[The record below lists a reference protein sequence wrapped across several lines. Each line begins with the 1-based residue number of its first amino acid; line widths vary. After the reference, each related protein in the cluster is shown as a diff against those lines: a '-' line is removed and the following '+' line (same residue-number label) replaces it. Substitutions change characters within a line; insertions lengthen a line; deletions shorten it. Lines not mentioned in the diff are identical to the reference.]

1 MMNAQSPMLSELS
14 IQNSFNLAL
23 KVGRKYTLA
32 HCLTYLVK
40 RPEAS
45 AVEFGCRADL
55 ALIRSAVYVHEFAV
69 ALRLEDIA
77 QQEFGSKLP
86 DAQFFVHLT
95 QECIGNA
102 LPVVDMSAYRRI
114 PFARLDILP
123 QRALL
128 QVESSLGIKHMQ
140 VHYRVQQLAAIVTL
154 PARSASYHTSLLI
167 NER

>member
-1 MMNAQSPMLSELS
+1 MMNAQSPKLSELS

-55 ALIRSAVYVHEFAV
+55 AIIRSAVYVHEFAV
-69 ALRLEDIA
+69 ALRLKDVA

-86 DAQFFVHLT
+86 DAQLFVHLT
-95 QECIGNA
+95 QECIGKSGNICLNA
-102 LPVVDMSAYRRI
+102 LI
-114 PFARLDILP
+114 
-123 QRALL
+123 
-128 QVESSLGIKHMQ
+128 
-140 VHYRVQQLAAIVTL
+140 
-154 PARSASYHTSLLI
+154 
-167 NER
+167 